1 MQFRRARFLSFESM
15 RYHIHRAEFPDL
27 PAIINPCLEAAVL
40 LFLAHFQP
48 VFDQDNAILNDE
60 MLSNGGILEEF
71 LVLLVGAEA
80 HHMLDARPIIP
91 TAVEDDDFACC
102 GKMSHIALEVHLRFL
117 ALCWLGERHH
127 PKDAGADPV

>member
-15 RYHIHRAEFPDL
+15 TYQGDSGVSVASNMASL
-27 PAIINPCLEAAVL
+27 ALEKSYQRRCDSTSIGL
-40 LFLAHFQP
+40 SFQIFQP

-91 TAVEDDDFACC
+91 TAVENDDFACC

-117 ALCWLGERHH
+117 ALCWLG
-127 PKDAGADPV
+127 